1 MSGTAPFPPVS
12 LSLPVDLTSFVGR
25 RAERSQIRAH
35 LSESRLVTITGFG
48 GIGKTRLALRV
59 ATDLRRAFPDGA
71 FFVSLGAKDDPEWL
85 PHDIA
90 TQLGLQGRS
99 TRGVTAALIDYLAP
113 RNMLVVLDNAEH
125 IIDAVATLTDTLL
138 RSCPHLRVI
147 VTSREPL
154 RIQGECVHQLVP
166 LTTPPQHLSAAEPL
180 QGFESVALLVDRAR
194 MVRADF
200 QIDSG
205 NREAVAELSR
215 ALEGIPLAIEL
226 AVGRLRAQSP
236 AEILR
241 GLEGQWESLNRGS
254 RTAPDRQRTMTGC
267 IEWSFELCTEEERA
281 FWARAAV
288 FTEGFELDAACRVLE
303 TPEQDCLDVL
313 LSLVDKSI
321 ITTSETHGRTRYRML
336 PPIRHRGLARL
347 DELGEL
353 SAVRGRHRDWAVDLV
368 QQAAKGWVSPK
379 QLEWLDRMRAERFN
393 LESALQFCIS
403 EPGEAAHG
411 LLMGA
416 SVLEFGL
423 AEGVFRPGRVWFD
436 QLLPLAPEQDE
447 TRALALRTA
456 CWWATMQGDLQR
468 ARPLMEEGLRT
479 ARAAGSDVLPFL
491 IQAEGFVAMFSGETD
506 LAQRLYEQALA
517 GFRAQGEITQQAH
530 TLALIALNH
539 ASSGQPD
546 QALDAHEECM
556 RVVEPAGESWFRAH
570 STWIAGMAHW
580 MRGDRSRA
588 TALQKESLN
597 LRRSLRDR
605 LGIGLSLE
613 ALAWVDAEEEPR
625 HAAVLMGAAQNEWD
639 RIETSTKAL
648 PGLAALHDAA
658 VETVRR
664 GLGDDGYAVAFE
676 EGRALDQPA
685 AVQLAL
691 GEQDASSTTNPERC
705 SGGSSRSGAIAAL
718 TRRERETAGLV
729 QQGLSNKEIAEAL
742 VISKRTAETHVEH
755 ILTKLG
761 FTNRNQ
767 IAAWAGEQNL
777 AADPTS
783 ASRD

>member
-1 MSGTAPFPPVS
+1 MSETATLPSAS
-12 LSLPVDLTSFVGR
+12 LSLPVELTSFVGR

-71 FFVSLGAKDDPEWL
+71 FFVSLGGKDDPEWL
-85 PHDIA
+85 PHDIS

-99 TRGVTAALIDYLAP
+99 TRGATAALIDYLAP

-125 IIDAVATLTDTLL
+125 IIDAVATLTDNLL
-138 RSCPHLRVI
+138 RSCPQLRVI

-166 LTTPPQHLSAAEPL
+166 LTTPPRDLSSAEPL

-194 MVRADF
+194 MVQADF

-267 IEWSFELCTEEERA
+267 IEWSFDLCTEEERA

-303 TPEQDCLDVL
+303 TPEQDCLGVL

-321 ITTSETHGRTRYRML
+321 VTTSETHGRTRYRML
-336 PPIRHRGLARL
+336 PPIRQRGLARL
-347 DELGEL
+347 EELGEL
-353 SAVRGRHRDWAVDLV
+353 TAMRGRHLDWAVDLV
-368 QQAAKGWVSPK
+368 QQAAEEWVSPK
-379 QLEWLDRMRAERFN
+379 QLEWLHRMRAERPN
-393 LESALQFCIS
+393 LESALEFCIS
-403 EPGEAAHG
+403 QPGQAAKG

-423 AEGVFRPGRVWFD
+423 ADGVFRPGRVWFD
-436 QLLPLAPEQDE
+436 QLLPLAPEPDA

-468 ARPLMEEGLRT
+468 ARPLMEEGLRI
-479 ARAAGSDVLPFL
+479 ARAAGGDILPFL
-491 IQAEGFVAMFSGETD
+491 TQAEAFVAMFSGETD
-506 LAQRLYEQALA
+506 LAHELYEQALA
-517 GFRAQGEITQQAH
+517 GFRAQDEVTQEAH
-530 TLALIALNH
+530 TLTLIALNH
-539 ASSGQPD
+539 TFGGRTD
-546 QALDAHEECM
+546 QALDTHAECM
-556 RVVEPAGESWFRAH
+556 QILEPAGESWFRGH
-570 STWIAGMAHW
+570 STWIAGLAHW
-580 MRGDRSRA
+580 LRGDRPGG
-588 TALQKESLN
+588 TALQKESLR
-597 LRRSLRDR
+597 LRRSLSDR

-613 ALAWVDAEEEPR
+613 ALAWADVEDEPR

-639 RIETSTKAL
+639 LIETSPKAL

-658 VETVRR
+658 VEALRR
-664 GLGDDGYAVAFE
+664 GLGGDGYAVAFE
-676 EGRALDQPA
+676 EGRALDQQT
-685 AVQLAL
+685 AVRLAL
-691 GEQDASSTTNPERC
+691 GEQDASSSSDSGRS
-705 SGGSSRSGAIAAL
+705 SGGSSSRGATSAL
-718 TRRERETAGLV
+718 TRREREIAGLV
-729 QQGLSNKEIAEAL
+729 QQGLSNKEIAESL

-777 AADPTS
+777 GDTPS